1 MNSSLPSDKPYIEKL
16 SAEHSV
22 KSFNCGKPT
31 LNKFLT
37 DHALQNQRSD
47 SSTTYIAI
55 LNGNVIGYYSLTVA
69 SVAHK
74 DAPSRIV
81 KGLPKYPIP
90 VALLARLAVDKDNQR
105 KGIGR
110 GLIKDCL
117 KRVNA
122 ASDIIGIR
130 ALLVHAKDDEAM
142 EWYKQFDFEISPT
155 DRLHLFLMLKDIRK
169 SLNLY

>member
-1 MNSSLPSDKPYIEKL
+1 MNSSLPLDKPCIEKL

-31 LNKFLT
+31 LNKFLS
-37 DHALQNQRSD
+37 DFALQNQRSD

-55 LNGNVIGYYSLTVA
+55 LNGAVIGYYSLTVA
-69 SVAHK
+69 SVAHI
-74 DAPSRIV
+74 DAPSRII

-90 VALLARLAVDKDNQR
+90 VALLARLAVDKDNQKR
-105 KGIGR
+105 GIGK
-110 GLIKDCL
+110 GLLKDCL

-122 ASDIIGIR
+122 ASDILGIR
-130 ALLVHAKDDEAM
+130 ALLVHAKDDDARK
-142 EWYKQFDFEISPT
+142 WYEKFDFESSPT

-169 SLNLY
+169 ILNS